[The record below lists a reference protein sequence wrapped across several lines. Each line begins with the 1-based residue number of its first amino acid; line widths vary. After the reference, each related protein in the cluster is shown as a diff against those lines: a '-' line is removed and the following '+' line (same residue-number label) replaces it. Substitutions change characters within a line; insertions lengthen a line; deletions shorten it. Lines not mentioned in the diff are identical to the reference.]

1 MLSLVFHWLLS
12 AVSITAIS
20 KLLPGVHVKSFGTS
34 LIVAAV
40 YGILHVLLFKILAFI
55 FFVPRFLTFRL
66 FDLVINAFL
75 LYLTDELLE
84 NFEID
89 SLGTTLLAAVAL
101 TILNSVWDW
110 LLF

>member
-1 MLSLVFHWLLS
+1 MRALVFHWLLS
-12 AVSITAIS
+12 AVSITVIS

-34 LIVAAV
+34 LLVAAV
-40 YGILHVLLFKILAFI
+40 YGILHALLFKVLALIFI
-55 FFVPRFLTFRL
+55 VPRFLTFRL

-89 SLGTTLLAAVAL
+89 SLGMTLLAAVAL
-101 TILNSVWDW
+101 TILNSVWGW
-110 LLF
+110 LF